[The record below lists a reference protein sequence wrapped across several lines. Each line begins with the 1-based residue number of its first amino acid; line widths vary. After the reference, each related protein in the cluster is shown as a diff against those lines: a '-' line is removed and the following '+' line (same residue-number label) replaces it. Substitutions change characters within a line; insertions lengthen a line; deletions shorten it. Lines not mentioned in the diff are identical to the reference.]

1 MSDRLRVLCPEG
13 DFAVESRDEDEI
25 VRVIQEHAESEHDLT
40 ISRDELDEIVEDEAE
55 STGIE

>member
-25 VRVIQEHAESEHDLT
+25 IRIVQEHARSEHDLD
-40 ISRDELDEIVEDEAE
+40 IDSSELHEIVEVEAE
-55 STGIE
+55 SSGIE

>member
-25 VRVIQEHAESEHDLT
+25 IQVIQEHARTKHDLT
-40 ISRDELDEIVEDEAE
+40 LERSEIDEIVEDEAE